1 MMFFRQYGRLIGLF
15 AISFL
20 CLAGVFGLSI
30 EENML
35 ALVPRSIKQQV
46 ELFEHSPL
54 SQKLIVIVTYPS
66 AIQTAQISQDVQD
79 KLTQAGFIKR
89 LKQPTQ
95 NVVQDMLAALPAR
108 FSAQVQQIAE
118 QKLSASSIAAQ
129 LADYYEK
136 LFSFQSVFVSELM
149 AQDPFYLTEILFD
162 KWAAIGNKGP
172 NTYENGL
179 LTNQEGTVQAGL
191 YDTKDTVS
199 DLRAANRLQQ
209 FFTEYQLSL
218 PNGARAFFM
227 GGLRYTLENATLIKR
242 DLGMITLAGL
252 TCLSGIFLWFF
263 RTRRALLIYVLPLLV
278 LPPAA
283 LATQLVFG
291 HISGITLGFG
301 SVVAGLSVDYAI
313 YVYFAL
319 QQTRKSTTNALAQIR
334 KHLGCNFL
342 TSTLC
347 FVALFFSSVE
357 VFKQIAVFALIALSL
372 ALGISLHVFPLYFSK
387 PISPKGKTVSL
398 TVKPFSLR
406 TACWVS
412 ILLLV
417 FGIWGMTHVSF
428 SQGLDSLNSTSADF
442 KKDKQVADELFSS
455 DHNALLFALGST
467 KDEALANNEKLS
479 DLLPH
484 PLPVSELFVSHQT
497 QLQNEERWQK
507 FWNASRRN
515 YARLLLQE
523 EAQKKG
529 FKSNSFL
536 PFWQW
541 LSQTTTKI
549 PNVDFSNWYNPVLM
563 LSKDLYAVVNIVPN
577 DPLYAKVA
585 DGNQT
590 VFVSTSQLQENLVRG
605 VKKEAL
611 WVVCLALL
619 FNWIAVWMVFKNF
632 KETLLCFVPVV
643 LGGCI
648 LFGCLAILGVHVN
661 LFGLIFLPLLVGLG
675 IDYAIFQL
683 MKSHLQKASANLLYP
698 TQALLAAGLSTLAG
712 FGVLVLAKHTVLF
725 MMGLCAL
732 LGIGGAIWAALW
744 ILPAFKEQTI

>member
-1 MMFFRQYGRLIGLF
+1 MMFSRRYDKLIGLF
-15 AISFL
+15 TLSLL
-20 CLAGVFGLSI
+20 CLAGIFSSPI

-35 ALVPRSIKQQV
+35 ALVPQSIKRQV
-46 ELFEHSPL
+46 QLFERSPL
-54 SQKLIVIVTYPS
+54 SQKLIVIVTSPS
-66 AIQTAQISQDVQD
+66 AIQTTQISQDVQE
-79 KLTQAGFIKR
+79 KLTQTGLIKP
-89 LKQPTQ
+89 LVQPTE

-108 FSAQVQQIAE
+108 FSAQAQQIAE
-118 QKLSASSIAAQ
+118 RKLSAASIAAQ
-129 LADYYEK
+129 LTDYYEK
-136 LFSFQSVFVSELM
+136 LFSFQSIFVSDLM

-179 LTNQEGTVQAGL
+179 LTNQEGTMQAGL
-191 YDTKDTVS
+191 YDTKDTVA
-199 DLRAANRLQQ
+199 DLRAANRLQK

-218 PNGARAFFM
+218 PNGVRAFFM

-242 DLGMITLAGL
+242 DLGIITLAGL
-252 TCLSGIFLWFF
+252 TGLSGIFLWFF

-283 LATQLVFG
+283 WATQLIFG

-319 QQTRKSTTNALAQIR
+319 QQTKTDEIKTLAQIR

-342 TSTLC
+342 TSALC

-372 ALGISLHVFPLYFSK
+372 ALWISLRIFPLYFSK
-387 PISPKGKTVSL
+387 QIAPKGKTVSL
-398 TVKPFSLR
+398 PVKPFTLR

-428 SQGLDSLNSTSADF
+428 SQGLDSLNSTSTDF
-442 KKDKQVADELFSS
+442 KKDKQVIDELFSS

-467 KDEALANNEKLS
+467 KDEALTNNERLS
-479 DLLPH
+479 DRLPH
-484 PLPVSELFVSHQT
+484 PLPASELFVSHQT
-497 QLQNEERWQK
+497 QLQNEERWQE

-541 LSQTTTKI
+541 LEQTTTKTSNI
-549 PNVDFSNWYNPVLM
+549 DFSAWYNPVLM
-563 LSKDLYAVVNIVPN
+563 LSKDLYAIVNIVPN
-577 DPLYAKVA
+577 APLYAKIA
-585 DGNQT
+585 NGNET
-590 VFVSTSQLQENLVRG
+590 VFVSASQLQKDLVQG

-619 FNWIAVWMVFKNF
+619 FNWIAVWIVFKNF

-643 LGGCI
+643 LGGSV
-648 LFGCLAILGVHVN
+648 LFGCLALFDVQVN

-683 MKSHLQKASANLLYP
+683 MKFHSQKASTNLLYP

-732 LGIGGAIWAALW
+732 LGIGGAIWTALW
-744 ILPAFKEQTI
+744 ILPAFKEQAI